1 MSALINLI
9 GQRFG
14 RLVATKKTR
23 IGIVAA
29 FVCRCDCGK
38 QVTVRSQSLR
48 KGETTSCGCARAD
61 AMREKKTT
69 HGFYKSPTY
78 NSWRSMLARCSDSTH
93 RNFKDYGGRGITV
106 CKQWRESFESFL
118 ADMGERP
125 PDTSI
130 DRINTNGNYEPS
142 NCRWATRT
150 EQNRNKRSST
160 KEKSNV

>member
-1 MSALINLI
+1 MSAFINLV

-14 RLVATKKTR
+14 RLVATEKTR

-29 FVCRCDCGK
+29 FVCQCDCGK

-48 KGETTSCGCARAD
+48 KGETTSCGCARAER
-61 AMREKKTT
+61 MRAEKTT
-69 HGFYKSPTY
+69 HGLYKTPTY

-106 CKQWRESFESFL
+106 CSRWRESFENFL

-125 PDTSI
+125 PDKSL
-130 DRINTNGNYEPS
+130 DRIDTNGHYEPG

-150 EQNRNKRSST
+150 EQNRNKRSTT
-160 KEKSNV
+160 KE

>member
-1 MSALINLI
+1 MSAFINLV

-14 RLVATKKTR
+14 RLVATEKTR

-29 FVCRCDCGK
+29 FVCQCDCGQ

-48 KGETTSCGCARAD
+48 KGETTSCGCARAER
-61 AMREKKTT
+61 MRAEKTT
-69 HGFYKSPTY
+69 HGLYKTPTY

-93 RNFKDYGGRGITV
+93 RNFKDYGGRGIKV
-106 CKQWRESFESFL
+106 CDRWRESFEIFL

-125 PDTSI
+125 PDKSI
-130 DRINTNGNYEPS
+130 DRIDTNGHYEPG

-150 EQNRNKRSST
+150 EQNRNKRST
-160 KEKSNV
+160 MKE

>member
-1 MSALINLI
+1 MSAFINLV

-14 RLVATKKTR
+14 RLVASEKTR
-23 IGIVAA
+23 IGVVAA
-29 FVCRCDCGK
+29 FVCQCDCGK

-48 KGETTSCGCARAD
+48 KGETTSCGCARAER
-61 AMREKKTT
+61 MRAEKTT

-93 RNFKDYGGRGITV
+93 PQFKDYGGRGIAV
-106 CKQWRESFESFL
+106 CEAWRNSFEAFVD
-118 ADMGERP
+118 AVGERP
-125 PDTSI
+125 EGTTI

-142 NCRWATRT
+142 NCRWATTT